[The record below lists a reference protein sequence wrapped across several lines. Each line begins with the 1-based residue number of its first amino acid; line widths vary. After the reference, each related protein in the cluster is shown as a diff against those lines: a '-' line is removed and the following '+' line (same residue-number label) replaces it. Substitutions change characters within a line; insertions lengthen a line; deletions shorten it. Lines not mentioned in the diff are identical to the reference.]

1 MDNHSNKPSARERME
16 QEAASWVLRSDRGLS
31 ASEQDE
37 LSAWLAS
44 DPEHGVQWARFR
56 RQWSNLDALGKWR
69 PEHSAKPNPDLLA
82 PPAKRRFARFS
93 PMLVAAAA
101 AVAVA
106 YLGWH
111 LKRPV
116 SSPSAA
122 HGSSIAAMGAQR
134 VLEDGSVVELNGD
147 AEITINYTAS
157 ERRVR
162 LVHGEAYFT
171 VSRNPARPFI
181 VTAGELDVHAV
192 GTAFSVRI
200 GAESVKVL
208 VTEGHVKLRS
218 MRPEVLETQSFD
230 EKGAAPIELP
240 VLSPNQQAVISML
253 VRPVP
258 LQIATLSA
266 SEVGAALS
274 WQHRLLD
281 FNSVPLSE
289 VLVEFNRRNR
299 VQLVI
304 QDPELASIPISAS
317 FHSDNIEGFLR
328 LLEAGFDAQVERRG
342 DSEIL
347 LRRRR

>member
-1 MDNHSNKPSARERME
+1 MNNYSDKPPALERIE

-44 DPEHGVQWARFR
+44 DARHSVQWARLR
-56 RQWSNLDALGKWR
+56 GHWKSLDALGKWR

-82 PPAKRRFARFS
+82 PPTKRRFAQTI
-93 PMLVAAAA
+93 PILLAAA

-106 YLGWH
+106 FLGWQ
-111 LKRPV
+111 LQKPI
-116 SSPSAA
+116 SFPPAA
-122 HGSSIAAMGAQR
+122 HAPSIAATDSQR
-134 VLEDGSVVELNGD
+134 VLEDGSVVELNRD
-147 AEITINYTAS
+147 TEIQINYTAS

-192 GTAFSVRI
+192 GTAFSVLM
-200 GAESVKVL
+200 GEESVKVL
-208 VTEGHVKLRS
+208 VTEGHVKLLS
-218 MRPEVLETQSFD
+218 MRPEVLETLSSNQ
-230 EKGAAPIELP
+230 KGASPSEVP
-240 VLSPNQQAVISML
+240 VLSPNQQAVVSFRASPI
-253 VRPVP
+253 P
-258 LQIATLSA
+258 LQIASLSP
-266 SEVGAALS
+266 SEIGAALS

-281 FNSVPLSE
+281 FNAVPLSD

-299 VQLVI
+299 VQMVI
-304 QDPELASIPISAS
+304 QDKELASIPISAS
-317 FHSDNIEGFLR
+317 FHSDNIDGFLH
-328 LLEAGFDAQVERRG
+328 LLEAGFDAHIERRG

-347 LRRRR
+347 LSRRH